1 MTSLNSQIARLPV
14 DGFLLL
20 LIATVALA
28 AYFPAHGA
36 ATSVVD
42 QGVTAAVALLFLLYG
57 ARLAPSAIWSG
68 LRNWRLQS
76 VVLASTYCLFP
87 LLGVALTLLLRG
99 HLPADAVTGLLFLCL
114 LPSTVQSSVA
124 FTSIARGNV
133 PAALCSASLSNVLGV
148 VLTPLLVSL
157 LLPAAGGGFSLH
169 AYESIAREILLPF
182 ILGQMIRPWSAA
194 WLLRH
199 PLMTAVVDR
208 GSVLVVVYAAFSAGM
223 AAGIWHLLSINTLL
237 AILAIDLAILA
248 VVIVATTGASRRLA
262 FSTEDEIA
270 TVFCGS
276 KKSLAGGIPMA
287 VILFPGHAVG
297 LIVLPLMLFHQAQL
311 FVCAAL
317 ARRYARRSASAAGAD
332 AISTALV
339 PPKAKELDMTER
351 SAEPRRA
358 ASVT

>member
-1 MTSLNSQIARLPV
+1 M
-14 DGFLLL
+14 
-20 LIATVALA
+20 
-28 AYFPAHGA
+28 
-36 ATSVVD
+36 
-42 QGVTAAVALLFLLYG
+42 
-57 ARLAPSAIWSG
+57 
-68 LRNWRLQS
+68 
-76 VVLASTYCLFP
+76 
-87 LLGVALTLLLRG
+87 
-99 HLPADAVTGLLFLCL
+99 
-114 LPSTVQSSVA
+114 
-124 FTSIARGNV
+124 
-133 PAALCSASLSNVLGV
+133 LGV
-148 VLTPLLVSL
+148 VLTPLLVSS

-169 AYESIAREILLPF
+169 AYAAIAREILLPF

-223 AAGIWHLLSINTLL
+223 AAGIWHLLSIKSLL
-237 AILAIDLAILA
+237 AILAIDVATLA
-248 VVIVATTGASRRLA
+248 VVIIVTTWASRWLA

-270 TVFCGS
+270 AVFCGS

-317 ARRYARRSASAAGAD
+317 ARRYAGAD
-332 AISTALV
+332 AMSTALV
-339 PPKAKELDMTER
+339 PPKAKEFDMTER

-358 ASVT
+358 TSVT